1 MRSWI
6 VLAVMFACAQAMA
19 QAPQASP
26 APQASMES
34 RLAALET
41 LIERSSG
48 AREVQAS
55 PVPEAQ
61 AARARAREALQAA
74 RQAQAS
80 GDAAGAER
88 LLADARR
95 EMMQAV
101 RLATKDARTADHAK
115 LDFDRRL
122 ESTRALLDAQRRVS
136 AEKNTGAEAVRTV
149 ESRLEAALALRTGG
163 RLEAARAQLEQ
174 AYLIARASLGS
185 MRAGDTLV
193 RSLTFATKEEE
204 YQYEI
209 DRNDTHQMLLRVL
222 LEGRAQA
229 PGGEAAV
236 ARSAERS
243 RELRKQ
249 AEAAARRGEHEGA
262 VRLLED
268 STGEL
273 VKAIRGAG
281 VYIPG

>member
-1 MRSWI
+1 MRRFI
-6 VLAVMFACAQAMA
+6 VFAFWLAWGPVWGQA
-19 QAPQASP
+19 P

-34 RLAALET
+34 RLSALET

-55 PVPEAQ
+55 TVPEAQ
-61 AARARAREALQAA
+61 AARARARQALQAA

-185 MRAGDTLV
+185 MRGGDTLV
-193 RSLTFATKEEE
+193 RSLSFATKEEE

>member
-1 MRSWI
+1 MKRCIRAIFLGTSFCCQI
-6 VLAVMFACAQAMA
+6 AAA
-19 QAPQASP
+19 QAPAG
-26 APQASMES
+26 QASMES
-34 RLAALET
+34 RLAAVET
-41 LIERSSG
+41 LIERSSA

-55 PVPEAQ
+55 TVSEAQ
-61 AARARAREALQAA
+61 AARARSRGALQAA
-74 RQAQAS
+74 RQAHAS
-80 GDAAGAER
+80 GDAPGAER
-88 LLADARR
+88 LLAEARR

-101 RLATKDARTADHAK
+101 RLATKDASNADHAK
-115 LDFDRRL
+115 LDFERRL

-185 MRAGDTLV
+185 MRGGDTLV
-193 RSLTFATKEEE
+193 RSLSFATKEEE

-236 ARSAERS
+236 ARSAERA

-249 AEAAARRGEHEGA
+249 AEAAARRGEHAGA

>member
-1 MRSWI
+1 MKRCI
-6 VLAVMFACAQAMA
+6 RAMFLGLLFCWQFAAA
-19 QAPQASP
+19 QAPAG
-26 APQASMES
+26 QASMES

-41 LIERSSG
+41 LVERSSA

-55 PVPEAQ
+55 AVPEAQ
-61 AARARAREALQAA
+61 AARARARQALQAA
-74 RQAQAS
+74 RQAQGS

-115 LDFDRRL
+115 LDFERRL

-149 ESRLEAALALRTGG
+149 ESRLEAALALRAGG

-185 MRAGDTLV
+185 MRGGDTLV
-193 RSLTFATKEEE
+193 RSLSFATKEEE
-204 YQYEI
+204 YHYEI

-222 LEGRAQA
+222 LDGRAQA
-229 PGGEAAV
+229 AAGQAAV
-236 ARSAERS
+236 AGLAERA
-243 RELRKQ
+243 RALRAQ
-249 AEAAARRGEHEGA
+249 AEEAARRGEHAGA